1 MEKRVLLAVF
11 LSFLV
16 LFVYQSLVVGPVPP
30 EEPGPEIPAAQPP
43 PPPVAG
49 AVAPQPPASGQEEP
63 GIPSEPEPEPLVADA
78 QAREILVETEH
89 VTAVFSSRGA
99 ELVSWELKDYADE
112 QGDPLEFIPVG
123 LAEDYPR
130 PFSLAVDDAAIT
142 ARLSEALFKP
152 SADHLSV
159 TEGSAPLVF
168 EYRDTSGLGAR
179 KEFHFGQAPYVV
191 GFNGSVEQNGQPVE
205 TTLQWGPGP
214 SGVKAASGIGYRQG
228 PQGIFF
234 GRVYEDGVLQD
245 LHVSRVA
252 SPARPAEIYEGQ
264 FVFAGIDNHY
274 FLAAAL
280 LGGRQAQVRYQ
291 PVSVPLSGASSE
303 ADTAFVAYDLRFAD
317 APTTNVAF
325 FIGPKDFDILA
336 SVDPDLVRAI
346 NFGWLSWLVVPL
358 HRSLKWVHGFVGNY
372 GWSIIILTVLI
383 NAAMFP
389 LRHKSVVSMRKMQE
403 LQPEMKA
410 IQNRYA
416 NLKASDPGK
425 QKMNTELMN
434 LYRDRGVN
442 PASGCLPMLLTMPVL
457 FAFYRLLT
465 AAIEIRG
472 APFVLWITDLAA
484 HDPLYVTP
492 LVMGVT
498 MVLQQKMTPSTA
510 DATQQKIMMFMPIV
524 FTFMF
529 LWAPSGLV
537 LYWLTS
543 NLWGIGQQVLTN
555 RIIGPP
561 VVRTVRPPAERRVK
575 KLGREKA
582 EAVKEGA

>member
-30 EEPGPEIPAAQPP
+30 EEPDPETPAAQPP
-43 PPPVAG
+43 PPPGAG
-49 AVAPQPPASGQEEP
+49 AVAPQPPASGQEQP
-63 GIPSEPEPEPLVADA
+63 GVPSEPEPEPLVADVR
-78 QAREILVETEH
+78 ARQILVETEH

-99 ELVSWELKDYADE
+99 ELVSWELKDYLDE
-112 QGDPLEFIPVG
+112 QQDPLELIPAG
-123 LAEDYPR
+123 LAEDYAR

-142 ARLSEALFKP
+142 SRLREALFRP

-168 EYRDTSGLGAR
+168 EYRDTSGLDAR

-191 GFNGSVEQNGQPVE
+191 GFDGSVEQGGQPME
-205 TTLQWGPGP
+205 ATLQWGPGP
-214 SGVKAASGIGYRQG
+214 SGVQAASGIGYRQG

-234 GRVYEDGVLQD
+234 GRVYEDEVLQD
-245 LHVSRVA
+245 VHVSRLA
-252 SPARPAEIYEGQ
+252 SPARPGEVYEGQ
-264 FVFAGIDNHY
+264 FAFAGIDNHY
-274 FLAAAL
+274 FLAVAL
-280 LGGRQAQVRYQ
+280 FGGRQAQVRYQ

-303 ADTAFVAYDLRFAD
+303 TDRAFVAYDLRFAD

-325 FIGPKDFDILA
+325 FIGPKDFEILA
-336 SVDPDLVRAI
+336 SVDRDLVRAI
-346 NFGWLSWLVVPL
+346 DFGWLSWLVVPL

-434 LYRDRGVN
+434 LYRERGVN

-457 FAFYRLLT
+457 FAFYRLLS

-492 LVMGVT
+492 LVMGAT

-582 EAVKEGA
+582 EA